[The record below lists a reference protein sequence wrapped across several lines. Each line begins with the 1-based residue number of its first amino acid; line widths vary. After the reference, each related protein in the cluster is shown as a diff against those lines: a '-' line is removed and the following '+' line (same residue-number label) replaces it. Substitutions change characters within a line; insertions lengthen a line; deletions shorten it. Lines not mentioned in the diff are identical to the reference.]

1 MFKCLKSGVNLR
13 GVNTSYLTIVYTMV
27 QACLIVAIIKYLIYL
42 YLDEKQQYYISM
54 YKLFVNCDLWR
65 DGFCVNL
72 FKLNV
77 SALKHN
83 LRVIR
88 SLANQYRKSQTS
100 KKREDEFKSFESVIK
115 FLAKAP
121 IKTTIEADFSYA

>member
-1 MFKCLKSGVNLR
+1 M
-13 GVNTSYLTIVYTMV
+13 
-27 QACLIVAIIKYLIYL
+27 AICKYLIYL

-54 YKLFVNCDLWR
+54 YKVFVNCDPWW

-77 SALKHN
+77 SALKQN
-83 LRVIR
+83 LRMIL

-100 KKREDEFKSFESVIK
+100 KQRAEEFKSFEAVIK
-115 FLAKAP
+115 FLAKAL
-121 IKTTIEADFSYA
+121 IKTTIETNFSYA